1 MGPKFVCKTL
11 DIVQITLRA
20 KYEAM
25 GPKFV
30 CKTLYIVWITL
41 GAKYEAKV
49 PNLSATY
56 TLGL

>member
-1 MGPKFVCKTL
+1 MVG
-11 DIVQITLRA
+11 A